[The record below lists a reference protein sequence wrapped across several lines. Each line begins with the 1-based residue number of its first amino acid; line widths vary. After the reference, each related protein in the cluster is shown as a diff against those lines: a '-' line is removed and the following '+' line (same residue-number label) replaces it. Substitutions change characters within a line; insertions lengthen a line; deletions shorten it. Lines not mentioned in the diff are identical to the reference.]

1 MTNLV
6 TFPGLGLSFEI
17 NRVAFSIGGIAIYW
31 YGIMIAVGIM
41 LAMVFAFRHCAE
53 FGIDGDTMVD
63 VIVVGVVMAT
73 LQYLLETLETGGDPA
88 AAGIFAPPAGGGT
101 AAPGADCPRDPS
113 AQR

>member
-41 LAMVFAFRHCAE
+41 LAMVFAFRHLQARPPK
-53 FGIDGDTMVD
+53 M
-63 VIVVGVVMAT
+63 MAPMT
-73 LQYLLETLETGGDPA
+73 
-88 AAGIFAPPAGGGT
+88 PP
-101 AAPGADCPRDPS
+101 
-113 AQR
+113 